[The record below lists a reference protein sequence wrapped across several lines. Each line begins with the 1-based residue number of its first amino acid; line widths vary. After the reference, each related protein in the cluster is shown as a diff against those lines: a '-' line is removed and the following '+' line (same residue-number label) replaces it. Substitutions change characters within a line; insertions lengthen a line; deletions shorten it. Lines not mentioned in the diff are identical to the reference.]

1 MDFFEKQKEQSL
13 IKSEI
18 VKKYFWAWG
27 KIISC
32 RAPKIAYIDLYSGPG
47 VYEDGSKSTPV
58 LVLENALRDEL
69 MRQKLVTI
77 FNDTNPKYTASLE
90 KVISEIPNISKLKI
104 KPTVTNITV
113 GQDLVDELKSLIL
126 VPTLLFV
133 DPWGYKGLT
142 LELIGSVLKNWGC
155 DCIFFF
161 NYVRINAGLYNKKF
175 ICHIDSIFGRNGAQE
190 LRKVIKQTKFYKR
203 EEVIL
208 SYLKE
213 ALKEIGGEFVISFK
227 FYKSEKRLTSHFLIF
242 VSKNVLGYKIMK
254 GIMAEF
260 SSHKYQN
267 VATFEYNPHPVDYGF
282 FQPTPLDDLKK
293 DLLIKYSGMK
303 LTVEEIFQT
312 HNVGTPYIES
322 NYKEALLNLEEN
334 NMITAD
340 PPSNQRKKRNDK
352 PTMSNTVLITFKE
365 SK

>member
-1 MDFFEKQKEQSL
+1 MDFFEKQKEQSH

-27 KIISC
+27 KIIGC

-58 LVLENALRDEL
+58 LVLENALRDDV
-69 MRQKLVTI
+69 MRQKLVAI
-77 FNDTNPKYTASLE
+77 FNDTNPEFTKSLE
-90 KVISEIPNISKLKI
+90 KVISEIPNISQLKN

-113 GQDLVDELKSLIL
+113 GQDLVDEFKSLIF

-142 LELIGSVLKNWGC
+142 LELIGSVLKDWGC

-175 ICHIDSIFGRNGAQE
+175 DCHIDSIFGRNRAQE
-190 LRKVIKQTKFYKR
+190 LRKVIRRTRIYKR

-213 ALKEIGGEFVISFK
+213 ALKEIGGEYVISFK
-227 FYKSEKRLTSHFLIF
+227 FYKTEKRLISHFLIF
-242 VSKNVLGYKIMK
+242 VSKNPLGYKIMK

-267 VATFEYNPHPVDYGF
+267 VATFEYNPHQVDYGF
-282 FQPTPLDDLKK
+282 FQPTPLDDLKQ
-293 DLLIKYSGMK
+293 DLLKKFSGKK

-312 HNVGTPYIES
+312 HNIGTPYIES
-322 NYKEALLNLEEN
+322 NYKEALLFLEEN
-334 NMITAD
+334 NMIYAN
-340 PPSNQRKKRNDK
+340 PPSDQRQKRNGK
-352 PTMSNTVLITFKE
+352 PTLSNNVIISFKE
-365 SK
+365 PK